1 MQYDMFLRSH
11 NIACNNKKLE
21 NLPMCIIMAKP
32 FNGTLYFFP
41 HSLVGKESTCK
52 AGDLGSI
59 PGLGRSPGEGKD
71 PTPVFWLGELH
82 GLYSPWGCKELD
94 MTYPSYI
101 YKMDKATLFILI
113 WKDLQEVV
121 NAKSKVQTSYLFYRE
136 KK

>member
-1 MQYDMFLRSH
+1 MSRPPGWQGFKLFYSRDL
-11 NIACNNKKLE
+11 ITQVTTACL
-21 NLPMCIIMAKP
+21 L
-32 FNGTLYFFP
+32 GFP
-41 HSLVGKESTCK
+41 CSSAGKESACN
-52 AGDLGSI
+52 AGDLGSF

-71 PTPVFWLGELH
+71 PTSVFWLGELQ

-121 NAKSKVQTSYLFYRE
+121 NAKSKVQTSCLFYRE